1 MVGRA
6 SGYEDVK
13 ELRDPFPILAV
24 AKLKSSMNLPR
35 NEILTDC
42 DCDLGDSSDLDRYHY
57 SQNTQKPAGAR
68 NLLVEGMQASWG
80 KEASANQVHQ

>member
-1 MVGRA
+1 MLA
-6 SGYEDVK
+6 SDALCNWQS
-13 ELRDPFPILAV
+13 LRLSEALIYKL